1 MAESSQKSPKIDPT
15 EVEPMKLL
23 SLIENLLQDLR
34 YAIRALYGSP
44 GVTLVAILSLALGIG
59 ANTAIFQLLN
69 AVRLRS
75 LPVANPQELA
85 EVRIA
90 GENRVYGSSNM
101 VNSELTYAL
110 WEQIRQSQEAFSGI
124 FAWGNGDFSVGDGAR
139 ARRARGL
146 WVSGDFFSTL
156 DVTPLHGRLFTTA
169 DDRRGCGNPGAV
181 ISYEFWRSYL
191 GGANAAIGGPLR
203 IQDRLF
209 TVIGVTPPGFF
220 GLEVGQGF
228 DVALPLCA
236 REARALDRLDYFWLV
251 VMGRLKPDW
260 TLAQAAASVNTTS
273 RAIFEATPPPGYD
286 IVNVERYRNFRL
298 TAVPAGR
305 GVSRLRQD
313 YETSLWLLLAITG
326 LVLLIACAN
335 LANLML
341 ARASAREREMA
352 VRIALGASRSQLIRL
367 MLSES
372 LLLAGVGA
380 TLGTGLARLMSHSLT
395 SLLTTEGNLLRLDL
409 SMDWRVLAFMAIIA
423 ILTCVIMG
431 LVPALRASQ
440 INPGTAV
447 KSGGRGLTSNQERFS
462 YQRFLVIG
470 QMAFSLVLLVG
481 ALLFARSFWN
491 LTTLDIG
498 FRRNGILFVSHGFSN
513 VRLPADQVGAF
524 QKKLLEQIKSI
535 PQVESATFTT
545 HMPLS
550 GNGIALKVRGPGEG
564 GDQAGS
570 SKFTYLSPGYFKTL
584 GIPVLAGR
592 DFNDFD
598 TYTSGKVAIV
608 NETFVRRFIANRAP
622 IGALVRSLQE
632 PKYPE
637 TIYEVIGVVRDTK
650 YANLRQDIP
659 PMAFAPMTQNPNPQS
674 SATIAIHSAAPLS
687 GVMAEVRRKVNELS
701 PEIRIEFRVF
711 DRQIREGL
719 IRERL
724 MAWLAGAFGALA
736 AILAIV
742 GLYGVISYRVL
753 RRQNEIGIRL
763 ALGASRLRIVLL
775 ILREVVALLLIGLGV
790 GTAVSLA
797 AARGARSLLF
807 GLSPYDI
814 PSLVASACLLAL
826 VAGVASLAPALRA
839 SRVDPI
845 VVLRRE

>member
-1 MAESSQKSPKIDPT
+1 MAEPSEKSPKINHA
-15 EVEPMKLL
+15 EVEPMRLL
-23 SLIENLLQDLR
+23 NLIENILQDLR

-44 GVTLVAILSLALGIG
+44 GVTSVAILSLALGIG

-90 GENRVYGSSNM
+90 GENRGYGSSNM

-124 FAWGNGDFSVGDGAR
+124 FAWGNGDFSVGDGGD

-156 DVTPLHGRLFTTA
+156 GVTPLQGRLFTTA

-181 ISYEFWRSYL
+181 ISYEFWRSYF
-191 GGANAAIGGPLR
+191 GGANSAIGSPLR

-209 TVIGVTPPGFF
+209 TVVGVTPPGFF

-260 TLAQAAASVNTTS
+260 TLARAAASVNTAS
-273 RAIFEATPPPGYD
+273 QAIFEATLPPGYD

-367 MLSES
+367 LLSES
-372 LLLAGVGA
+372 LLLAGVGGA
-380 TLGTGLARLMSHSLT
+380 LGAGLARLTSRGLT
-395 SLLTTEGNLLRLDL
+395 SLLTTEGNLLRLDI
-409 SMDWRVLAFMAIIA
+409 SVDWRVLAFMAIITV
-423 ILTCVIMG
+423 LTCVIFG
-431 LVPALRASQ
+431 LVPALQASQ
-440 INPGTAV
+440 INPGAAV
-447 KSGGRGLTSNQERFS
+447 KSGGGGLTAKQERSS
-462 YQRFLVIG
+462 YQRLLVIG
-470 QMAFSLVLLVG
+470 QIAFSLVLLVG
-481 ALLFARSFWN
+481 ALLFTRSFWN

-498 FRRNGILFVSHGFSN
+498 FRRNGILFVSNGFSN
-513 VRLPADQVGAF
+513 LRLPADQLVDF

-545 HMPLS
+545 HTPLS
-550 GNGIALKVRGPGEG
+550 GNGISLKVRGPGEG
-564 GDQAGS
+564 GDQASS

-598 TYTSGKVAIV
+598 TSTSGKVAIV

-650 YANLRQDIP
+650 YANLRQEIP
-659 PMAFAPMTQNPNPQS
+659 PMAFAPMTQNPNPWS
-674 SATIAIHSAAPLS
+674 SATIAIHSPVPLS

-711 DRQIREGL
+711 DQQIRDGL

-775 ILREVVALLLIGLGV
+775 ILREVVAMLLIGLGI

-797 AARGARSLLF
+797 AAQGARSLLF

-814 PSLVASACLLAL
+814 PTLVVSGCLLAL
-826 VAGVASLAPALRA
+826 VAGVASFVPALRA

-845 VVLRRE
+845 VALRHE

>member
-1 MAESSQKSPKIDPT
+1 
-15 EVEPMKLL
+15 
-23 SLIENLLQDLR
+23 
-34 YAIRALYGSP
+34 
-44 GVTLVAILSLALGIG
+44 
-59 ANTAIFQLLN
+59 
-69 AVRLRS
+69 
-75 LPVANPQELA
+75 
-85 EVRIA
+85 
-90 GENRVYGSSNM
+90 
-101 VNSELTYAL
+101 
-110 WEQIRQSQEAFSGI
+110 
-124 FAWGNGDFSVGDGAR
+124 
-139 ARRARGL
+139 
-146 WVSGDFFSTL
+146 VSGDFFSTL
-156 DVTPLHGRLFTTA
+156 GVTPLQGRLFTTA

-181 ISYEFWRSYL
+181 ISYEFWWSYL
-191 GGANAAIGGPLR
+191 GGANSAIGSPLR

-273 RAIFEATPPPGYD
+273 QAIFEATLPPGYD

-367 MLSES
+367 LLSES

-380 TLGTGLARLMSHSLT
+380 TLGAGLARLMSRGLT

-409 SMDWRVLAFMAIIA
+409 SVDWRVLAFMAIIA
-423 ILTCVIMG
+423 VLTCVIFG
-431 LVPALRASQ
+431 LIPALQASQ
-440 INPGTAV
+440 INPGRAV
-447 KSGGRGLTSNQERFS
+447 KSGGCGLAAKQERSS

-470 QMAFSLVLLVG
+470 QIAFSLVLLVG

-498 FRRNGILFVSHGFSN
+498 FRRNEILFVSHGFSN
-513 VRLPADQVGAF
+513 LRLPADQVVAF

-535 PQVESATFTT
+535 PQVESATVTT

-550 GNGIALKVRGPGEG
+550 GNGISLKVRGPGEVG
-564 GDQAGS
+564 NQASS

-598 TYTSGKVAIV
+598 TSTSGKVAIV

-637 TIYEVIGVVRDTK
+637 TIYEVIGVVKDTK
-650 YANLRQDIP
+650 YANLRQEIP
-659 PMAFAPMTQNPNPQS
+659 PMAFAPMTQNPNPWS
-674 SATIAIHSAAPLS
+674 SATIAIHSSVPLS
-687 GVMAEVRRKVNELS
+687 GVIAEVRRKVNELS
-701 PEIRIEFRVF
+701 PEIRIEFKVF

-763 ALGASRLRIVLL
+763 ALGASRQRIVVL
-775 ILREVVALLLIGLGV
+775 ILREVVVLLLIGLGT

-797 AARGARSLLF
+797 AAQGARSLLF

-814 PSLVASACLLAL
+814 PTLVASVCLLAL
-826 VAGVASLAPALRA
+826 VAGFASFVPALRA
-839 SRVDPI
+839 SRVHPI
-845 VVLRRE
+845 VALRHE

>member
-1 MAESSQKSPKIDPT
+1 M
-15 EVEPMKLL
+15 
-23 SLIENLLQDLR
+23 R
-34 YAIRALYGSP
+34 
-44 GVTLVAILSLALGIG
+44 
-59 ANTAIFQLLN
+59 
-69 AVRLRS
+69 
-75 LPVANPQELA
+75 
-85 EVRIA
+85 
-90 GENRVYGSSNM
+90 
-101 VNSELTYAL
+101 
-110 WEQIRQSQEAFSGI
+110 
-124 FAWGNGDFSVGDGAR
+124 
-139 ARRARGL
+139 
-146 WVSGDFFSTL
+146 
-156 DVTPLHGRLFTTA
+156 
-169 DDRRGCGNPGAV
+169 
-181 ISYEFWRSYL
+181 
-191 GGANAAIGGPLR
+191 
-203 IQDRLF
+203 
-209 TVIGVTPPGFF
+209 
-220 GLEVGQGF
+220 
-228 DVALPLCA
+228 
-236 REARALDRLDYFWLV
+236 
-251 VMGRLKPDW
+251 RLKPDW
-260 TLAQAAASVNTTS
+260 TLAQAAASVNTAS
-273 RAIFEATPPPGYD
+273 QAIFEATLPPGYD

-367 MLSES
+367 LLSES
-372 LLLAGVGA
+372 LLLAGVGGA
-380 TLGTGLARLMSHSLT
+380 LGAGLARLTSRGLT
-395 SLLTTEGNLLRLDL
+395 SLLTTEGNPLRLDL
-409 SMDWRVLAFMAIIA
+409 SVDWRALAFMAIIA
-423 ILTCVIMG
+423 VLTCVIFG
-431 LVPALRASQ
+431 LVPALQASQ

-447 KSGGRGLTSNQERFS
+447 KSGGRGLAAKQERFS

-470 QMAFSLVLLVG
+470 QIAFSLVLLVG
-481 ALLFARSFWN
+481 ALLFTRSFWN

-513 VRLPADQVGAF
+513 LRLPADQVVAF

-545 HMPLS
+545 HTPLS
-550 GNGIALKVRGPGEG
+550 GNGISLKVRGPGEG
-564 GDQAGS
+564 GDQASS

-598 TYTSGKVAIV
+598 TSTSGKVAIV

-637 TIYEVIGVVRDTK
+637 TIYEVIGVVKDTK
-650 YANLRQDIP
+650 YASLRQDIP
-659 PMAFAPMTQNPNPQS
+659 PIAFAPMTQNPNPWS
-674 SATIAIHSAAPLS
+674 SATIAIHSSVPLS

-742 GLYGVISYRVL
+742 GLYGAISYRVL
-753 RRQNEIGIRL
+753 RRQNETGIRL

-775 ILREVVALLLIGLGV
+775 ILREVAPLLLIGLGI

-797 AARGARSLLF
+797 AAQGARSLLF

-814 PSLVASACLLAL
+814 PTLVASVCLLAL
-826 VAGVASLAPALRA
+826 VAVVASFAPALRA

-845 VVLRRE
+845 VALRHE

>member
-1 MAESSQKSPKIDPT
+1 MAEPGEKSPKINTD
-15 EVEPMKLL
+15 EVEPMKLMNPV
-23 SLIENLLQDLR
+23 ENLLQDLR
-34 YAIRALYGSP
+34 YAVRALYRSP
-44 GVTLVAILSLALGIG
+44 GVTSVAILSLALGIG
-59 ANTAIFQLLN
+59 ANTAIFQLIN

-75 LPVANPQELA
+75 LPVTNPQELA

-90 GENRVYGSSNM
+90 GENRVFGSSNM

-110 WEQIRQSQEAFSGI
+110 WEQIRQSQEAFSRI
-124 FAWGNGDFSVGDGAR
+124 FAWGNGDFSVGDGGD

-146 WVSGDFFSTL
+146 WVSGDFFPTL
-156 DVTPLHGRLFTTA
+156 GVTPLQGRLFTTA
-169 DDRRGCGNPGAV
+169 DDRRGCGSQGAV
-181 ISYEFWRSYL
+181 ISYEFWRSYF
-191 GGANAAIGGPLR
+191 GEANSAIGGPLR

-260 TLAQAAASVNTTS
+260 SLAQAAASVNTS
-273 RAIFEATPPPGYD
+273 SGAVFEATLPPGYD

-335 LANLML
+335 LANLTL

-352 VRIALGASRSQLIRL
+352 LRIALGASRSQLIRL
-367 MLSES
+367 LLSES
-372 LLLAGVGA
+372 LLLAGVGGA
-380 TLGTGLARLMSHSLT
+380 LGAGLASLLSRGLT

-409 SMDWRVLAFMAIIA
+409 SVDWRVLAFTAIIA
-423 ILTCVIMG
+423 VMTCVILG
-431 LVPALRASQ
+431 LVPALQASQ

-447 KSGGRGLTSNQERFS
+447 KSGGRGLTANQERLS

-470 QMAFSLVLLVG
+470 QIAFSLILLVG

-498 FRRNGILFVSHGFSN
+498 FRRNGILFASHGFSN
-513 VRLPADQVGAF
+513 LRLPADQVVAF
-524 QKKLLEQIKSI
+524 QKKLLEQVKSI
-535 PQVESATFTT
+535 PQVEAATFTT
-545 HMPLS
+545 HTPLS

-564 GDQAGS
+564 GDQASS

-584 GIPVLAGR
+584 RIPVLAGR

-598 TYTSGKVAIV
+598 TSTSGKVVIV

-637 TIYEVIGVVRDTK
+637 TIYEVIGVVKDTK
-650 YANLRQDIP
+650 YANLRQEIP
-659 PMAFAPMTQNPNPQS
+659 PMAFTPMTQNPNPQS
-674 SATIAIHSAAPLS
+674 SAAIAIHSSVPLS
-687 GVMAEVRRKVNELS
+687 GVMADVRRKVNELS

-742 GLYGVISYRVL
+742 GLYGVVSYRVL

-763 ALGASRLRIVLL
+763 ALGAGRLRIVLL
-775 ILREVVALLLIGLGV
+775 ILREVVALLLIGLGI

-797 AARGARSLLF
+797 VAKGARSLLF

-814 PSLVASACLLAL
+814 PTLLASVCLLVL
-826 VAGVASLAPALRA
+826 VAGVASLVPALRA

-845 VVLRRE
+845 VALRHE

>member
-1 MAESSQKSPKIDPT
+1 MTDPGKKFPQINPAEVASMQ
-15 EVEPMKLL
+15 LL
-23 SLIENLLQDLR
+23 NLIENILQDLR
-34 YAIRALYGSP
+34 YGVRGLYRSP
-44 GVTLVAILSLALGIG
+44 GFTAVAILSMALGIG

-90 GENRVYGSSNM
+90 GGNGGYGSQNGI
-101 VNSELTYAL
+101 NSELTNAL
-110 WEQIRQSQEAFSGI
+110 WEHIRQSQEAFSGI
-124 FAWGNGDFSVGDGAR
+124 FAWGNSELFIGEGGS
-139 ARRARGL
+139 ARRVRVIWA
-146 WVSGDFFSTL
+146 SGDLFPVLGVS
-156 DVTPLHGRLFTTA
+156 PARGRLFTTA
-169 DDRRGCGNPGAV
+169 DDQRGCGNPGAV
-181 ISYEFWRSYL
+181 ISYEFWLSYL
-191 GGANAAIGGPLR
+191 GGADSAIGGSLR

-228 DVALPLCA
+228 DVALPICA
-236 REARALDRLDYFWLV
+236 REDRDLDRLDYFWLV
-251 VMGRLKPDW
+251 VMGRLKPDR
-260 TLAQAAASVNTTS
+260 TIAQVAASVNTKS
-273 RAIFEATPPPGYD
+273 RAIFEATVPPGYD
-286 IVNVERYRNFRL
+286 SVNVERYLNFRL
-298 TAVPAGR
+298 TAVPAAR

-313 YETSLWLLLAITG
+313 YEASLWLLLAITG

-341 ARASAREREMA
+341 ARASGREREMA
-352 VRIALGASRSQLIRL
+352 VRIALGASRSRLIRL
-367 MLSES
+367 LLSES
-372 LLLAGVGA
+372 LLLAGLGT
-380 TLGTGLARLMSHSLT
+380 TLGAGLARLLSRALT
-395 SLLTTEGNLLRLDL
+395 SLLTTEGNLLQLDL
-409 SMDWRVLAFMAIIA
+409 GVDWRVLAFMAIIA
-423 ILTCVIMG
+423 MLTCVIFG
-431 LVPALRASQ
+431 LVPALRASLL
-440 INPGTAV
+440 NPGTAV
-447 KSGGRGLTSNQERFS
+447 KSSVRGLTANHERYS

-470 QMAFSLVLLVG
+470 QIAFSLVLLVG

-491 LTTLDIG
+491 LTTLDLG
-498 FRRNGILFVSHGFSN
+498 LRRNGILFVSHSFN
-513 VRLPADQVGAF
+513 NFRLPVDQVVVF

-550 GNGIALKVRGPGEG
+550 GNGISLKVRGLGDG
-564 GDQAGS
+564 GDQASS

-584 GIPVLAGR
+584 GIPILAGR

-598 TYTSGKVAIV
+598 TSTSVKVAIV
-608 NETFVRRFIANRAP
+608 NETFVRRFIADRAP
-622 IGALVRSLQE
+622 IGAMVRSLQE

-637 TIYEVIGVVRDTK
+637 TIYEVIGVVKDTK
-650 YANLRQDIP
+650 YANLRQVIP
-659 PMAFAPMTQNPNPQS
+659 PMAFAPMTQNPNLQS
-674 SATIAIHSAAPLS
+674 GATIAIHSSVPLS

-742 GLYGVISYRVL
+742 GLYGVVSYRVL

-763 ALGASRLRIVLL
+763 ALGASRLRIVSL
-775 ILREVVALLLIGLGV
+775 ILREVVVLLLIGLGI
-790 GTAVSLA
+790 GTFVSLA
-797 AARGARSLLF
+797 AAQGARSLLF
-807 GLSPYDI
+807 SLSPYDI
-814 PSLVASACLLAL
+814 PTLVISVCLLAL
-826 VAGVASLAPALRA
+826 VAVGASFLPALRA

-845 VVLRRE
+845 VVLRHE